1 MWKSIQVWKHDAS
14 NHSSTMIRCTG
25 SYSFFILSSLLL
37 QTSIWSQCW
46 PVQPNALTFQLD
58 PASSGNTNPTLHQ
71 KRDRMNKPT
80 VPSRVHGYWNND
92 RQTQSCPF
100 TIKLSYQV
108 LSHFWATREL
118 SQRSKKAR
126 TAVIQNATRVTNRQ
140 KEKEVIKGRE
150 PLGERCEGRDW
161 MFEADRQ
168 LLSCG

>member
-1 MWKSIQVWKHDAS
+1 MLQITQALWLDVQVV
-14 NHSSTMIRCTG
+14 I
-25 SYSFFILSSLLL
+25 FFLFS
-37 QTSIWSQCW
+37 QVFYYRPRSQCW
-46 PVQPNALTFQLD
+46 PVQPSALTFQLD

-71 KRDRMNKPT
+71 KWNRMNKPT
-80 VPSRVHGYWNND
+80 VPSRVHVYRNND
-92 RQTQSCPF
+92 SQTQSSLTCPF

-118 SQRSKKAR
+118 SQHSKKAR